1 MPSKTN
7 EERLQKAIANAGVA
21 SRRHAE
27 ELIAGGHVTV
37 NGEVVTQMGVKV
49 TSQDAI
55 EVDGVPLNQEE
66 QKQYFVFY
74 KPRDV
79 ISAVTD
85 DKGRRTVTDFFE
97 DVKERIYPVG
107 RLDWDASGLLIMTND
122 GDFAN
127 MLMHPSY
134 KVEKKYVVKVQG
146 IPTRDKLMPLKDG
159 LVVDHKKLAPARF
172 KQISSDKLKNTAI
185 IQLTIHQGINH
196 QVKKM
201 FKAIGYPVMKLA
213 REQYGP
219 LTLEGLQPGE
229 YRPLKREEIHA
240 LEALAQK
247 G

>member
-1 MPSKTN
+1 
-7 EERLQKAIANAGVA
+7 
-21 SRRHAE
+21 
-27 ELIAGGHVTV
+27 
-37 NGEVVTQMGVKV
+37 
-49 TSQDAI
+49 
-55 EVDGVPLNQEE
+55 
-66 QKQYFVFY
+66 
-74 KPRDV
+74 
-79 ISAVTD
+79 
-85 DKGRRTVTDFFE
+85 
-97 DVKERIYPVG
+97 
-107 RLDWDASGLLIMTND
+107 MTND

-159 LVVDHKKLAPARF
+159 LVVDRKKLAPAKF

-229 YRPLKREEIHA
+229 YRPLKREEIRA